1 MISMKNISILVSIC
15 CLFTVLSGCVKNRM
29 MQGYVYE
36 SYNRSPVAG
45 VPIQVNEQTITT
57 DKEGAYQIQVGQEN
71 KVKVVIQDKR
81 FEEFND
87 WVVIP
92 EAKNYRDFILDAAHP
107 FGIKAENFVIP
118 TAYSYQLRMGKS
130 ETSLQFIGT
139 VDSVTIDEA
148 MRIVGKQY
156 DTNNQLVSV
165 KSIKFGLSG
174 FETDALGFWNMF
186 EVPTDLQLKVSAK
199 ESYLLKVAYNFYK
212 DTAYT
217 YEVSKISVTI
227 SNAVCTQFTVT
238 EKASGKVIEVFMVQ
252 KGPEKGL
259 VKQIL
264 QNDTVKKDYAMITFK
279 AFTVEQPIVPP
290 EITE

>member
-1 MISMKNISILVSIC
+1 MVSMKNILKFATLC
-15 CLFTVLSGCVKNRM
+15 FLFMVLSGCVKNRM

-45 VPIQVNEQTITT
+45 VLIQVNEQTITT
-57 DKEGAYQIQVGQEN
+57 DKEGFYQIQVGQEN

-87 WVVIP
+87 WVIIP

-107 FGIKAENFVIP
+107 LGIKTENFVIP

-130 ETSLQFIGT
+130 ETSLQFIGS
-139 VDSVTIDEA
+139 VDSVTMDEA

-165 KSIKFGLSG
+165 KSIKLGLSG
-174 FETDALGFWNMF
+174 FETDSLGFWNMF

-217 YEVSKISVTI
+217 YEISKISVTI
-227 SNAVCTQFTVT
+227 SDAICIQFIVT

-252 KGPEKGL
+252 NGPEKGL

-264 QNDTVKKDYAMITFK
+264 QNDTDKKDYAMITFK
-279 AFTVEQPIVPP
+279 AYNVEEPIVPP